1 MLSTTLET
9 KTQIA
14 WKWKVGEKVLCANGK
29 QMTAEV
35 DILISETKKDIQSCA
50 ECTGKEYRK
59 EFQVVTS

>member
-1 MLSTTLET
+1 
-9 KTQIA
+9 
-14 WKWKVGEKVLCANGK
+14 
-29 QMTAEV
+29 MTAEV